1 VSKSRFIAVARRGF
15 TLIELL
21 VVITI
26 ILLISAMFLGI
37 SPGDGGGLNGG
48 QRIIASTIR
57 SVRAMALM
65 NRGAYSSG
73 MTYNGRY
80 RLLFLYDP
88 TDPVNHLHQF
98 VVAVGCVDSS
108 NLGGADPTSI
118 TDTTKSPYVW
128 FAPEQPSN
136 LPNGVYFIPPKD
148 FIPPNS
154 TKTTIN
160 PPVDDS
166 GAKQTLKPNQ
176 YSFIGPIADA
186 TTSNIL
192 DTTATN
198 PPTMIFTP
206 VNQPQALDADA
217 GGKRWCYIELQSSGA
232 SNHLGKVVLIL
243 ANAALRSD
251 GKTAELDIL
260 NLNKF
265 AIIAVRPNG
274 DVVISNDSDDINPT
288 KLTELK

>member
-1 VSKSRFIAVARRGF
+1 VSKSLFMAGARRGF

-26 ILLISAMFLGI
+26 ILLISALFLGI
-37 SPGDGGGLNGG
+37 STGDGGGLKGG

-73 MTYNGRY
+73 ITYNGRY
-80 RLLFLYDP
+80 RLLILNDP

-108 NLGGADPTSI
+108 KVSAGVDPTSI
-118 TDTTKSPYVW
+118 TDTANSAYVW
-128 FAPEQPSN
+128 YAPEQPTN
-136 LPNGVYFIPPKD
+136 LPNGVYFIPPKG
-148 FIPPNS
+148 S
-154 TKTTIN
+154 TTAIN
-160 PPVDDS
+160 PPVDPDS
-166 GAKQTLKPNQ
+166 GVKLALTDNQ
-176 YSFIGPIADA
+176 FSVIGPIADTA
-186 TTSNIL
+186 SSGVL
-192 DTTATN
+192 DTTTS
-198 PPTMIFTP
+198 PPKMLFTP
-206 VNQPQALDADA
+206 VNQPQALNA
-217 GGKRWCYIELQSSGA
+217 GGKSWYYIELQSSGA

-251 GKTAELDIL
+251 GKTADIDIQ
-260 NLNKF
+260 NIKQF

-274 DVVISNDSDDINPT
+274 DVVISNDSDDIDT
-288 KLTELK
+288 KKELK